1 MPNEPT
7 MDDGRLVSLAEV
19 KMMLIQAQQ
28 EREELT
34 YEQKLALEHSLRF
47 SRLDPDSAKKL
58 IKDIQDELPE
68 VSEQYSYKVAD
79 LCPVERDDVRAIFAK
94 SRITIGD
101 EEVDKLIE
109 LVLKYYTP
117 DEE

>member
-1 MPNEPT
+1 MANEPT
-7 MDDGRLVSLAEV
+7 AEEGRMVSLAEV

-58 IKDIQDELPE
+58 IADLQDEIPE
-68 VSEQYSYKVAD
+68 ITPTYAYKVAD

-101 EEVDKLIE
+101 DQVDKIIE
-109 LVLKYYTP
+109 TVLKFHTP
-117 DEE
+117 EDE